1 MISQY
6 TVINLWYFSQ
16 NSVIY
21 LWKNKISHYN
31 CISRQNC
38 GDLFV
43 KIGSASQ
50 QMQMLDIIHSYLS
63 SSELFAKW
71 HELLFSRAIKYS
83 EILLQYISSKTID
96 KSNVSLLHKQMLLL
110 FINKSATEQTVHSEM
125 VQRVAFGES
134 IKKFTVSFEIICSF
148 TCEKSALVT
157 QSIIGMA
164 WI

>member
-1 MISQY
+1 
-6 TVINLWYFSQ
+6 
-16 NSVIY
+16 
-21 LWKNKISHYN
+21 
-31 CISRQNC
+31 
-38 GDLFV
+38 
-43 KIGSASQ
+43 
-50 QMQMLDIIHSYLS
+50 MQMLDIIHSYLS

-148 TCEKSALVT
+148 ICEEKCTRHTVNNWNGLNLT
-157 QSIIGMA
+157 GRRGMGA
-164 WI
+164 FEPRA